1 MKAWNTR
8 KVLQYLII
16 ILPILLAA
24 GLQLQPRAAQLQG
37 ALQSLKASSEESS
50 STVLLV
56 HLNQVVEIEPW
67 RGEIWEQIG
76 VLQKYAGHIDL
87 AVSAYEQAYRLR
99 ALSLEGQDDLIKLYQ
114 KQGNLTAAIA
124 LIREQ
129 VETGKMGTESYEQVA
144 RLQLASGD
152 RSGALL
158 TLQNWRQH
166 QPESARVR
174 YLQGVLI
181 LEEDPQQ
188 AVSLLLEASQ
198 HDPNLAKQVG
208 KLRAAANRLV
218 DDPDS
223 DERMMVLGQALSE
236 VEEWRLAL
244 PFLEQAVQAR
254 PENGEAWAL
263 LAEIQQQAGESGW
276 ESMKQAVKLAPQ
288 STTVQAFA
296 ALYWRRQGRPDIA
309 LTYLDAIV
317 NKYPDQAAWHVE
329 MGNTLAE
336 MGNLQFALDH
346 YQVAVELDAENAE
359 YWRALAL
366 FCLRYNMDIEG
377 VGIAAARQAV
387 LLAPNQAAALDVM
400 GWSLMALED
409 LEDAERFL
417 LRALEQDEK
426 YSPALLHLGQL
437 YLEKNEQEL
446 AYLYLLQA
454 AHHTEA
460 DAVSAGQ
467 AQRLLDQYFPGG

>member
-8 KVLQYLII
+8 KFLHYLII

-24 GLQLQPRAAQLQG
+24 GLQLQPRAAPLQ
-37 ALQSLKASSEESS
+37 QSLKSVHASNADTS
-50 STVLLV
+50 STVMLV

-67 RGEIWEQIG
+67 RGETWEQIG
-76 VLQKYAGHIDL
+76 LLQMKAGQMDQAIN
-87 AVSAYEQAYRLR
+87 AYEHAHHLR
-99 ALSLEGQDDLIKLYQ
+99 ALSLEGQDDLIQLYQ
-114 KQGNLTAAIA
+114 KQGNPAAAIA
-124 LIREQ
+124 LLQEQ
-129 VETGKMGTESYEQVA
+129 VKTGRMGAEMYEQVA
-144 RLQLASGD
+144 RLQLASND
-152 RSGALL
+152 RTGVLL

-174 YLQGVLI
+174 YLQGI
-181 LEEDPQQ
+181 LMLDEDPQQ

-198 HDPNLAKQVG
+198 RDANLAERVG
-208 KLRAAANRLV
+208 KLRAAAKRLA
-218 DDPDS
+218 
-223 DERMMVLGQALSE
+223 DEPHSKDRLLVLGQALSE
-236 VEEWRLAL
+236 VQEWRLAL
-244 PFLEQAVQAR
+244 PFLKQVVQAR
-254 PENGEAWAL
+254 PEDGEAWAL
-263 LAEIQQQAGESGW
+263 LAEVQQQSGESGW

-288 STTVQAFA
+288 SPTVQAFA

-309 LTYLDAIV
+309 LTYLTAII
-317 NKYPDQAAWHVE
+317 NRHADQAAWHVE
-329 MGNTLAE
+329 MGNTLADL
-336 MGNLQFALDH
+336 GNLQFAFDH
-346 YQVAVELDAENAE
+346 YQTAVALDAKNVD

-366 FCLRYNMDIEG
+366 FCLRYNMDMQG

-387 LLAPNQAAALDVM
+387 YLAPNQAAALDVM
-400 GWSLMALED
+400 GQSLMALDD
-409 LEDAERFL
+409 LDDAERFL

-437 YLEKNEQEL
+437 YLEKNDREL

-454 AHHTEA
+454 AHHTET